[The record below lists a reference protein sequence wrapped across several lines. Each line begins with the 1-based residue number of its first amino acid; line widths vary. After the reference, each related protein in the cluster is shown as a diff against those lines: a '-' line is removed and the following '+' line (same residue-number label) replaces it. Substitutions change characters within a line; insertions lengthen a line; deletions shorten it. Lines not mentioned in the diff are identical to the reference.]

1 MLNVGFDIRPAL
13 FDYAGIGRY
22 VRELGTALTKMD
34 EGHAPF
40 LEMFAPSW
48 RGGRQI
54 PPGLE
59 ASRHKMNLGW
69 LPGRVMDKI
78 AMLPGM
84 DAGRFPAKVD
94 VFHWT
99 DYTYPS
105 VKSSAK
111 VMTLHDAAFVAD
123 PKFHGWDT
131 SVLLDRVRRALNSAD
146 RIIVVSEPGRYDAE
160 LLGAHSDKVVV
171 VPHGVS
177 PYFRPPEKELPDAG
191 FLLTV
196 GTLEPRKNYIR
207 SLRAM
212 EQAWDRDLAPDWVIV
227 GRPGWDHEKFLKRME
242 ASRHRKRIR
251 WVQSVTDTE
260 LLRYY
265 QGALALLFPSLHE
278 GFGLVVLE
286 AMACGTPAIVGDQTA
301 PAWVAGHAGMR
312 VDPKSIDS
320 ISEGIERMVSE
331 SAWRKQ
337 AAAVGVKRAR
347 GFTWAKAAEQTVE
360 VYEAAVAEYKE
371 ANSVLT

>member
-22 VRELGTALTKMD
+22 VRELGTALTKLP
-34 EGHAPF
+34 EGEGPF

-48 RGGRQI
+48 RGGRQV

-59 ASRHKMNLGW
+59 ERRHKMNLGW

-78 AMLPGM
+78 ALLPGM

-99 DYTYPS
+99 DYTYPPVRS
-105 VKSSAK
+105 AAK

-131 SVLLDRVRRALNSAD
+131 SVLLDRVRRALHTSD

-160 LLGAHSDKVVV
+160 LLGAQSDKVSV

-177 PYFRPPEKELPDAG
+177 PYFRPPDQEISDQG

-196 GTLEPRKNYIR
+196 GTLEPRKNY
-207 SLRAM
+207 LRTLKAM
-212 EQAWDRDLAPDWVIV
+212 EQVWDRDMAPDWVIV
-227 GRPGWDHEKFLKRME
+227 GRPGWDYEKFLKRVHT
-242 ASRHRKRIR
+242 SRHAKRIR
-251 WVQSVTDTE
+251 LVESVTDTE

-265 QGALALLFPSLHE
+265 QGAMALLFPSLHE

-286 AMACGTPAIVGDQTA
+286 AMACGTPSIVGDQTA
-301 PAWVAGHAGMR
+301 PAWVAGHSGMR
-312 VDPKSIDS
+312 VDPKSTDS
-320 ISEGIERMVSE
+320 IAEGIERMVSE
-331 SAWRKQ
+331 GPWRRQ
-337 AAAVGVKRAR
+337 AAAVGLKRAKE
-347 GFTWAKAAEQTVE
+347 FTWAKAAEKTVA
-360 VYEAAVAEYKE
+360 VYEEALAEYRE
-371 ANSVLT
+371 MSAV

>member
-1 MLNVGFDIRPAL
+1 MGMLNVGFDIRPAL

-22 VRELGTALTKMD
+22 VRELGTALTKME
-34 EGHAPF
+34 EGQGPF

-48 RGGRQI
+48 RGGRQV

-59 ASRHKMNLGW
+59 ERRHKMNLGW

-78 AMLPGM
+78 ALLPGM

-99 DYTYPS
+99 DYAYPTVRS
-105 VKSSAK
+105 AAK

-131 SVLLDRVRRALNSAD
+131 SVLLDRVRRALNISD

-160 LLGAHSDKVVV
+160 LLGAQSDKVSV

-177 PYFRPPEKELPDAG
+177 PYFRPAEQELSDTG

-196 GTLEPRKNYIR
+196 GTLEPRKNY
-207 SLRAM
+207 LRTLKAM
-212 EQAWDRDLAPDWVIV
+212 EQAWDRDMAPDWVIV
-227 GRPGWDHEKFLKRME
+227 GRPGWDYEKFLKRME
-242 ASRHRKRIR
+242 SSRHRKRIR

-265 QGALALLFPSLHE
+265 QGAMALLFPSLHE

-286 AMACGTPAIVGDQTA
+286 AMACGTPSIVGDQTA
-301 PAWVAGHAGMR
+301 PAWVAGHSGMR
-312 VDPKSIDS
+312 VDPKSVDS

-331 SAWRKQ
+331 GPWRRQ
-337 AAAVGVKRAR
+337 AAAVGLKRAKD
-347 GFTWAKAAEQTVE
+347 FTWAKAAEKTV
-360 VYEAAVAEYKE
+360 AVYKE
-371 ANSVLT
+371 AVAAHRELSHT

>member
-22 VRELGTALTKMD
+22 VRELSTALTKLP
-34 EGHAPF
+34 EGEGPF

-48 RGGRQI
+48 RGGRQV

-59 ASRHKMNLGW
+59 GRRHKMNLGW

-78 AMLPGM
+78 AQLPGM

-99 DYTYPS
+99 DYTYPTVRS
-105 VKSSAK
+105 AAK

-131 SVLLDRVRRALNSAD
+131 SVLLDRVRRALNISD

-160 LLGAHSDKVVV
+160 LLGAQSDKVSV

-177 PYFRPPEKELPDAG
+177 PYFRPADQELSDNG

-196 GTLEPRKNYIR
+196 GTLEPRKNY
-207 SLRAM
+207 LRTLKAM

-227 GRPGWDHEKFLKRME
+227 GRTGWDHEKFLRRME
-242 ASRHRKRIR
+242 SSRHRKRIR

-265 QGALALLFPSLHE
+265 QGAIALLFPSLHE

-286 AMACGTPAIVGDQTA
+286 AMACGTPSIVGDQTA
-301 PAWVAGHAGMR
+301 PAWVAGHSGMR
-312 VDPKSIDS
+312 VDPKSVDS

-331 SAWRKQ
+331 NAWRTQ
-337 AAAVGVKRAR
+337 AAAVGLKRAKD
-347 GFTWAKAAEQTVE
+347 FTWAKAAEKTVG
-360 VYEAAVAEYKE
+360 VYKEAVAEYRE
-371 ANSVLT
+371 LASV

>member
-1 MLNVGFDIRPAL
+1 MLQVGFDIRPAL

-22 VRELGTALTKMD
+22 VRELSTALTKL
-34 EGHAPF
+34 EEPHAPF

-54 PPGLE
+54 PPGLNPQ
-59 ASRHKMNLGW
+59 RHRMNLGW

-78 AMLPGM
+78 AQLPGM

-99 DYTYPS
+99 DYTYPTVRS
-105 VKSSAK
+105 AAK

-131 SVLLDRVRRALNSAD
+131 SILLDRVRRALQASD

-160 LLGAHSDKVVV
+160 LLGAPSEKVEV

-177 PYFRPPEKELPDAG
+177 PYFRPPEQPLSDQG

-196 GTLEPRKNYIR
+196 GTLEPRKNY
-207 SLRAM
+207 LRMLLAL
-212 EQAWDRDLAPDWVIV
+212 EQAWEKDLAPDWVIV
-227 GRPGWDHEKFLKRME
+227 GRPGWDYDKFLKRME
-242 ASRHRKRIR
+242 SSPFRQRIR

-265 QGALALLFPSLHE
+265 QGAMALLFPSLHE

-286 AMACGTPAIVGDQTA
+286 AMACGTPAIVGDNTA
-301 PAWVAGHAGMR
+301 PAWVAGPSGMR
-312 VDPKSIDS
+312 VDPNVVDS
-320 ISEGIERMVSE
+320 IAEGIERMVGE
-331 SAWRKQ
+331 EPWRKQ
-337 AAAVGVKRAR
+337 AAAVALKRACS
-347 GFTWAKAAEQTVE
+347 FTWAKAAEQTVE
-360 VYEAAVAEYKE
+360 VYQAAVAARREGN
-371 ANSVLT
+371 AVAS